1 MPARKPTDLIERH
14 ETAAESTQREVRDMA
29 VRPGRKL
36 TINPPAQLKG
46 HKIAQKAWRRLMRLY
61 GELEAEIVT
70 RMDIDMLVD
79 YCMLIEQVQELDEM
93 RRSAVT
99 VWETLERMLDEFD
112 GDEKDR
118 YQLAINVGNA
128 LNDVV
133 KFDGRADRKRD
144 LLFKLRQSLYIT
156 PRARAGS
163 IPSQKKPEEPL
174 DPVAQMLD
182 NVTKFVNK
190 GIQNVR

>member
-1 MPARKPTDLIERH
+1 LIERH
-14 ETAAESTQREVRDMA
+14 ETAAETANREGKDA
-29 VRPGRKL
+29 ALRPGRKL
-36 TINPPAQLKG
+36 TTYPPAQLKG

-79 YCMLIEQVQELDEM
+79 YCMLIEQVQELDQM
-93 RRSAVT
+93 RKSAVN
-99 VWETLERMLDEFD
+99 VWETLERALDEFD
-112 GDEKDR
+112 GDEKGR

-163 IPSQKKPEEPL
+163 IPSQKKPEEPM

-182 NVTKFVNK
+182 NVTTFVNK
-190 GIQNVR
+190 GGRHVR